1 MPRLSRRIRVWFA
14 ALLPLAAALAQ
25 ADFTLFV
32 TPGEVTKTLLPEEA
46 RAQEHVF
53 NLSFPATLRNRTR
66 RPVFVADAANLTRI
80 EVRSG
85 FGEWKTAATST
96 TLDRP
101 GTRTRSQPAIE

>member
-53 NLSFPATLRNRTR
+53 NLSFPRLFATGLAVPSSWPTLR
-66 RPVFVADAANLTRI
+66 
-80 EVRSG
+80 
-85 FGEWKTAATST
+85 TS
-96 TLDRP
+96 R
-101 GTRTRSQPAIE
+101 GSR